1 MTELRPRQPQGT
13 SRMLQAAKPRVDN
26 RGTKSSTLDF
36 SFCDLNTVSDMYRV
50 APHSG
55 QVKDLPQNQNA
66 APAEAEEE
74 RQQGAADD
82 FADHDTRASHG
93 SDKAK
98 KKQRGR
104 LTMFG
109 NEEDEEADEEQQ
121 AQRTLQYH
129 ATSLKLD
136 NNHIKSL
143 DGLLTVL
150 SHVVVNATSML
161 SWLDLSFNQIVVLP
175 ADLETLPL
183 QVLNLHV
190 NQIADIE
197 QVGKLSKIKTLRK
210 LTLHGN
216 PIESTVRNYRYAVY
230 HLIPHIISLDFSV
243 FTPQDKTTVETYR
256 KLYVA
261 PAEKKLQQSGRNY

>member
-136 NNHIKSL
+136 NNQCVIFL
-143 DGLLTVL
+143 GR
-150 SHVVVNATSML
+150 
-161 SWLDLSFNQIVVLP
+161 FQP
-175 ADLETLPL
+175 QY
-183 QVLNLHV
+183 QVLGWPSDCPFTRGC
-190 NQIADIE
+190 QC
-197 QVGKLSKIKTLRK
+197 
-210 LTLHGN
+210 
-216 PIESTVRNYRYAVY
+216 
-230 HLIPHIISLDFSV
+230 HLNVIM
-243 FTPQDKTTVETYR
+243 
-256 KLYVA
+256 A
-261 PAEKKLQQSGRNY
+261 